1 MNILPLPLLTLL
13 LFLLAGC
20 GSTSGTMD
28 TEESLNIISNY
39 IARIDTSQ
47 YKPYEL
53 HWYDDDGSNHLSMVS
68 LSLIGRNDTCYEY
81 TVHRSYGSPE
91 PQIKPNSPRTIH
103 KFTFDNAR
111 RINFNT
117 ERPFIL
123 SNIEKMKKQIPEG
136 NEFQSVSYY
145 AIICRPGAKLYHS
158 IILNLDGKGVR
169 TRRIS
174 RRSPLKV
181 DYRKMHG
188 IMKEGKELDIKIDK
202 VK

>member
-1 MNILPLPLLTLL
+1 MKLLPLSLVLL
-13 LFLLAGC
+13 LSILAGC
-20 GSTSGTMD
+20 GSTPGTMD
-28 TEESLNIISNY
+28 TEEAPDIVSNY
-39 IARIDTSQ
+39 ITRIDTSQ

-53 HWYDDDGSNHLSMVS
+53 HWYDNDGNNHLSMVS
-68 LSLIGRNDTCYEY
+68 IKLIGRNDTCYEY

-103 KFTFDNAR
+103 GFTFDKAR
-111 RINFNT
+111 RIDFSS
-117 ERPFIL
+117 ERSFIL
-123 SNIEKMKKQIPEG
+123 SNIGKMKEQIPEG
-136 NEFQSVSYY
+136 NEFRSVSYY

-158 IILNLDGKGVR
+158 ITLNLDGKGVS

-181 DYRKMHG
+181 DYREMHG

-202 VK
+202 IK